1 MSSIKIHPLRLGTI
15 TRQKNLFAYWLEPG
29 TIIDAPL
36 IAWYIEGSDKKILV
50 DTGGGDP
57 LKMSA
62 RYQPYRREK
71 DESIENALQKIGVR
85 LEDIDIVIATHLH
98 WDHSA
103 GNDLFPK
110 AKIIVQSEEL
120 RTARSPLPAAQHGYV
135 KSLVEDVNYTVVSGD
150 QSVADGV
157 QVILTPGHTYG
168 MQGVLVEAAEC
179 RYFIA
184 GDTYGLFRNLE
195 SDPPLISGI
204 YVDMRMYYESV
215 AKISKLDAFILP
227 GHDAKVFDRDEY
239 V

>member
-1 MSSIKIHPLRLGTI
+1 MM
-15 TRQKNLFAYWLEPG
+15 FAYWLDPG
-29 TIIDAPL
+29 TIIDAPV
-36 IAWYIEGSDKKILV
+36 IAWYIEGSNKKILV

-57 LKMSA
+57 AQMNP

-71 DESIENALQKIGVR
+71 DESIENALKKIG
-85 LEDIDIVIATHLH
+85 LNCEDIDMVIATHLH

-110 AKIIVQSEEL
+110 AEMLVQEEEL
-120 RTARSPLPAAQHGYV
+120 RSARSPLPAAGHGYV
-135 KSLVEDVNYTVVSGD
+135 KHIVENIDYTVVQGD
-150 QSVADGV
+150 QRVADGV

-168 MQGVLVEAAEC
+168 MQGILVDGSQK

-184 GDTYGLFRNLE
+184 GDTFGLFRNLE

-204 YVDMRMYYESV
+204 YVDMRMYYESI

-227 GHDAKVFDRDEY
+227 GHDAKVFDRKVY
-239 V
+239 A